1 MALPRPRA
9 TYVTALIALTAAAW
23 PPAVAARGSANIAA
37 LQVALRAQRLYA
49 GSVDGVDGPGTA
61 AAVRRLQRRAGLD
74 ADGIAGPLTR
84 RTLGRRG
91 RPAFGSRVVGPG
103 DRGWDVAALQFL
115 LAWRG
120 FPSGTIDGGFGAHT
134 EAALIRYQRWAGLS
148 ADGRAG
154 PATLRSLGLAAP
166 RAPATLSFPVAA
178 ALGDRFGPRGDR
190 FHSGIDLLAA
200 AGTPARAAGA
210 GMVTFAGWD
219 PGGYGNLVVIDHANG
234 VSSWYAHLSRID
246 VTARRCDDDGNAGGT
261 GRGDGQRHRPASA
274 LRGAPARRGHRPAG
288 GPALTG
294 RRRPSRSSQEGVGPI
309 GQGSPC
315 RCRYEP

>member
-1 MALPRPRA
+1 MALSRPRA
-9 TYVTALIALTAAAW
+9 TSATVLVALTAATW
-23 PPAVAARGSANIAA
+23 PSAVAARGSADVAA

-49 GSVDGVDGPGTA
+49 GSVDGVEGPGTEA
-61 AAVRRLQRRAGLD
+61 ALRRLQRRAGLD
-74 ADGIAGPLTR
+74 ADAIAGPLTR
-84 RTLGRRG
+84 RALGRRG
-91 RPAFGSRVVGPG
+91 RPELGSRVVAPG

-120 FPSGTIDGGFGAHT
+120 FPSGAIDGGFGEHT

-154 PATLRSLGLAAP
+154 PATLRSVQQPAP

-200 AGTPARAAGA
+200 AAAPVGAAGA
-210 GMVTFAGWD
+210 GTVTFAGWE

-246 VTARRCDDDGNAGGT
+246 VTSGASMTTATRVGLVGATGNAT
-261 GRGDGQRHRPASA
+261 GPHLHFEVRVRGAVTDPLAA
-274 LRGAPARRGHRPAG
+274 LRIG
-288 GPALTG
+288 G
-294 RRRPSRSSQEGVGPI
+294 R
-309 GQGSPC
+309 
-315 RCRYEP
+315 

>member
-1 MALPRPRA
+1 MGLLRTRA
-9 TYVTALIALTAAAW
+9 TYLTAVVVLMAVAW
-23 PPAVAARGSANIAA
+23 PPAVGARGSANVAA
-37 LQVALRAQRLYA
+37 LQVALRAKQLYA

-61 AAVRRLQRRAGLD
+61 AAVRRLQRRAGLG
-74 ADGIAGPLTR
+74 ADGIAGALTR

-91 RPAFGSRVVGPG
+91 RPALGSRVVGPG

-120 FPSGTIDGGFGAHT
+120 FPSGAIDGGFGEHT

-148 ADGRAG
+148 HDGRAG
-154 PATLRSLGLAAP
+154 PATLRSVQLPAP

-200 AGTPARAAGA
+200 PGEPVGAAGA

-219 PGGYGNLVVIDHANG
+219 LGGYGNLVVIDHANG

-246 VTARRCDDDGNAGGT
+246 VTRAASVTTGTQVGLVGATGNAT
-261 GRGDGQRHRPASA
+261 GPHLHFEVR
-274 LRGAPARRGHRPAG
+274 LRGAVTDPLA
-288 GPALTG
+288 AL
-294 RRRPSRSSQEGVGPI
+294 R
-309 GQGSPC
+309 
-315 RCRYEP
+315 

>member
-1 MALPRPRA
+1 MALTRPRA
-9 TYVTALIALTAAAW
+9 TYVTALIVLIAGTW
-23 PPAVAARGSANIAA
+23 PSAVAARGSANIAA

-74 ADGIAGPLTR
+74 ADAIAGPLTR

-120 FPSGTIDGGFGAHT
+120 FPSRAVDGGFGEHT

-154 PATLRSLGLAAP
+154 PDTLRSLQLAAP
-166 RAPATLSFPVAA
+166 RAPATLSFPLAA
-178 ALGDRFGPRGDR
+178 ALGDRFGPRGER
-190 FHSGIDLLAA
+190 FHSGIDLLAG
-200 AGTPARAAGA
+200 AGTPVRAAGA
-210 GMVTFAGWD
+210 GTVTFAGWN
-219 PGGYGNLVVIDHANG
+219 PGGYGNVVVIDHANG
-234 VSSWYAHLSRID
+234 VSTWYAHLSRID
-246 VTARRCDDDGNAGGT
+246 VTDGAAVTTGTQVGLVGATGNAT
-261 GRGDGQRHRPASA
+261 GPHLHFEVR
-274 LRGAPARRGHRPAG
+274 LRGAVTDPLA
-288 GPALTG
+288 AL
-294 RRRPSRSSQEGVGPI
+294 R
-309 GQGSPC
+309 
-315 RCRYEP
+315 

>member
-1 MALPRPRA
+1 MVLPRRRA
-9 TYVTALIALTAAAW
+9 AYVTALIVLTAAW
-23 PPAVAARGSANIAA
+23 PPAVGARGSANIAA

-61 AAVRRLQRRAGLD
+61 AAVRRLQRRSGLD
-74 ADGIAGPLTR
+74 ADAIAGPLTR

-91 RPAFGSRVVGPG
+91 RPPFGSRVVGPG

-120 FPSGTIDGGFGAHT
+120 FPSGAIDGGFGEHT
-134 EAALIRYQRWAGLS
+134 EAALIGYQRWAGLS

-154 PATLRSLGLAAP
+154 PATLRSVQLPAP
-166 RAPATLSFPVAA
+166 RAPATLSFPMAA

-200 AGTPARAAGA
+200 TGTPVRAAGA
-210 GMVTFAGWD
+210 GTVTFAGWN

-246 VTARRCDDDGNAGGT
+246 VTSGAAVTTATQVAQVGATGNAT
-261 GRGDGQRHRPASA
+261 GPHLHFEVR
-274 LRGAPARRGHRPAG
+274 LRGAVTDPLA
-288 GPALTG
+288 AL
-294 RRRPSRSSQEGVGPI
+294 R
-309 GQGSPC
+309 
-315 RCRYEP
+315 

>member
-9 TYVTALIALTAAAW
+9 TYATALIVLTAAAW

-61 AAVRRLQRRAGLD
+61 AAVRRLQRHSGLEVD
-74 ADGIAGPLTR
+74 AVAGPMTLR
-84 RTLGRRG
+84 KLGRRG
-91 RPAFGSRVVGPG
+91 RPAVGSRTVGPG

-120 FPSGTIDGGFGAHT
+120 FPSGAIDGGFGEHT
-134 EAALIRYQRWAGLS
+134 EAALVRYQRWARLP

-154 PATLRSLGLAAP
+154 PATLRSVELAPP
-166 RAPATLSFPVAA
+166 RAPARLSFPAAA

-200 AGTPARAAGA
+200 AAAPVGAAGA
-210 GMVTFAGWD
+210 GTVRFAGWD
-219 PGGYGNLVVIDHANG
+219 SGGYGNLVVIDHANG

-246 VTARRCDDDGNAGGT
+246 VTAGTRVTTATQVGLVGATGNAT
-261 GRGDGQRHRPASA
+261 GPHLHFEVR
-274 LRGAPARRGHRPAG
+274 LRGAVTDPLA
-288 GPALTG
+288 AL
-294 RRRPSRSSQEGVGPI
+294 R
-309 GQGSPC
+309 
-315 RCRYEP
+315 

>member
-9 TYVTALIALTAAAW
+9 THVTAVIVLTATAW
-23 PPAVAARGSANIAA
+23 PPAVAARGSADVAA

-74 ADGIAGPLTR
+74 ADGIAGALTR

-91 RPAFGSRVVGPG
+91 GPAIGSRVVRPG

-120 FPSGTIDGGFGAHT
+120 FPSASIDGGFGAHT
-134 EAALIRYQRWAGLS
+134 EAALIRYQHWAGLS

-166 RAPATLSFPVAA
+166 RAPATLSFPAAA

-190 FHSGIDLLAA
+190 FHSGIDLLGA
-200 AGTPARAAGA
+200 AGTAVRAAGA

-219 PGGYGNLVVIDHANG
+219 PGGYGNLVVIDHASG
-234 VSSWYAHLSRID
+234 VSTWYAHLSRID
-246 VTARRCDDDGNAGGT
+246 VTSGTRVTTAAQVGLVGATGNAT
-261 GRGDGQRHRPASA
+261 GPHLHFEVR
-274 LRGAPARRGHRPAG
+274 LRGAVTDPLA
-288 GPALTG
+288 AL
-294 RRRPSRSSQEGVGPI
+294 R
-309 GQGSPC
+309 
-315 RCRYEP
+315 